1 MNERHFAKLVNKSPY
16 YFWKMKEKEHD
27 DLIHDEQGNIWVD
40 EFGCTH
46 STNHKFKTYYRTY
59 VGEGE
64 LQATKL
70 QKRYTSAGIMFTFS
84 LADDSKIKMH
94 IFRRTGDVKLSFAK
108 YISYREF
115 MSICKWGLFVN
126 PDDVRK
132 WEQTQYKII
141 KELQVKNKLLELE
154 NDFK

>member
-16 YFWKMKEKEHD
+16 YFWKMKEKESD
-27 DLIHDEQGNIWVD
+27 DWIHDEQGNIWVD

-46 STNHKFKTYYRTY
+46 RTNKKFRTYYSTW
-59 VGEGE
+59 VDEGK
-64 LQATKL
+64 LQGTKL
-70 QKRYTSAGIMFTFS
+70 ENRHTSGIMFTFS
-84 LADDSKIKMH
+84 LADDSKIKMN
-94 IFRRTGDVKLSFAK
+94 IFRSTGDVKLSFAK

-115 MSICKWGLFVN
+115 RTICKWGLFVN

-141 KELQVKNKLLELE
+141 KELQVKNKLMELE

>member
-16 YFWKMKEKEHD
+16 YFWKMKDKVSDELIRDEH
-27 DLIHDEQGNIWVD
+27 GNIWVD

-46 STNHKFKTYYRTY
+46 STNHKFKTYYRTC

-64 LQATKL
+64 LQGTKL
-70 QKRYTSAGIMFTFS
+70 ENRHTSGIMFTFS
-84 LADDSKIKMH
+84 LAEDSKIKMK
-94 IFRRTGDVKLSFAK
+94 IFRSTGDVKLSFAK

-115 MSICKWGLFVN
+115 RTICKWGLFVN

-141 KELQVKNKLLELE
+141 KELQVKNKLMELE

>member
-16 YFWKMKEKEHD
+16 LFWKMKEKEA
-27 DLIHDEQGNIWVD
+27 DEWIRDEYGNIWVD

-46 STNHKFKTYYRTY
+46 RTNHKFKTYYRTW
-59 VGEGE
+59 VGEGK

-70 QKRYTSAGIMFTFS
+70 APRYTYGIMFSFS
-84 LADDSKIKMH
+84 LADDSKIRMR
-94 IFRRTGDVKLSFAK
+94 IFRPTGDVKLAFAK

-115 MSICKWGLFVN
+115 RNICKWGLYVN

-141 KELQVKNKLLELE
+141 KEIQVQNKLKELE

>member
-16 YFWKMKEKEHD
+16 LFWKMKDKDAD
-27 DLIHDEQGNIWVD
+27 DWIRDEYGNIWVD

-46 STNHKFKTYYRTY
+46 RTNKKFRTYYRTR
-59 VGEGE
+59 VGEGR
-64 LQATKL
+64 LQGTKL
-70 QKRYTSAGIMFTFS
+70 EKRYTDGIMFTFS
-84 LADDSKIKMH
+84 LAEDSKIKMH
-94 IFRRTGDVKLSFAK
+94 IFRATGDVKLAFAK

-115 MSICKWGLFVN
+115 RTICKWGLYVN

-132 WEQTQYKII
+132 WEHVQYKIN
-141 KELQVKNKLLELE
+141 KELQVQNKLMELE

>member
-1 MNERHFAKLVNKSPY
+1 MNDRQFAKLVNKSPY
-16 YFWKMKEKEHD
+16 LFWKMKDKDADEWIRDEH
-27 DLIHDEQGNIWVD
+27 ENIWVD

-46 STNHKFKTYYRTY
+46 RTNKKFRTYYRTW
-59 VGEGE
+59 VGEGR
-64 LQATKL
+64 LQGTKL
-70 QKRYTSAGIMFTFS
+70 ENKYSYGIMFTFS

-94 IFRRTGDVKLSFAK
+94 IFRSTGDVKLALAK

-115 MSICKWGLFVN
+115 RTICKWGLYVN

-132 WEQTQYKII
+132 WEQEQYKLI
-141 KELQVKNKLLELE
+141 KELQVQNKLRELE

>member
-16 YFWKMKEKEHD
+16 YFWKFKEKEPD
-27 DLIHDEQGNIWVD
+27 DWIHDEHGNIWVD

-46 STNHKFKTYYRTY
+46 STNHKFKTYYRTC
-59 VGEGE
+59 VGEGS
-64 LQATKL
+64 LQVTKL
-70 QKRYTSAGIMFTFS
+70 EKRYTSGIMFTFS
-84 LADDSKIKMH
+84 LAEDSKIKMH
-94 IFRRTGDVKLSFAK
+94 IFRTTGDVKLDFAK

-115 MSICKWGLFVN
+115 RTICKCGLFIN

-132 WEQTQYKII
+132 WKQTQYKLN
-141 KELQVKNKLLELE
+141 KELQVQNKLLELE